1 MRQFSNKLFVLE
13 QQTAFIA
20 AENRIRSF
28 RRSAF
33 AKYAPAWRMS
43 MKTLIKGGRV
53 IDPASGKDG
62 LYDILIADDKI
73 SDVAENITADADKV
87 IDAAGCYV
95 MPGLIDLHVHFREP
109 GFEHKETI
117 RTGALAAAKGG
128 FTSVCPMPNTRPV
141 VDNIDTLQYVIDKAR
156 DTSKVN
162 ILPIAAITAGQEGEF
177 ITDIEKLAAAGAAA
191 LSEDGKSVM
200 NARVYRQAMRL
211 AAEVGIPI
219 FAHCEDKNLVA
230 RGVMNAGARAKQ
242 LGLYGIMNVVEDTI
256 VARDILLAK
265 NTGARLHL
273 CHCSTADSVR
283 MVELA
288 KNEGLPVTAE
298 VCPHHF
304 TLTEDDIDGT
314 DANYKMN
321 PPVRTKEDQAALISG
336 LSNDIMDVIAT
347 DHAPHHKNEKALSFA
362 EAPFGIVG
370 LETSVALTITELV
383 DKGHITPMQ
392 MAEKMSYNP
401 AKILGIDKG
410 TLLPGKI
417 ADITVINPAK
427 EYVID
432 SARFVSMGRNQPF
445 DGRRVKGEVMY
456 TIVSG
461 EVIYKA

>member
-1 MRQFSNKLFVLE
+1 
-13 QQTAFIA
+13 
-20 AENRIRSF
+20 
-28 RRSAF
+28 
-33 AKYAPAWRMS
+33 

-62 LYDILIADDKI
+62 LYD
-73 SDVAENITADADKV
+73 
-87 IDAAGCYV
+87 
-95 MPGLIDLHVHFREP
+95 
-109 GFEHKETI
+109 TI
-117 RTGALAAAKGG
+117 RTGALAAARGG

-141 VDNIDTLQYVIDKAR
+141 VDNIDTLQYVIDKAK
-156 DTSKVN
+156 DMTKVN
-162 ILPIAAITAGQEGEF
+162 ILPIVAITAGQEGEF
-177 ITDIEKLAAAGAAA
+177 LTDIEKLHEAGAVAI
-191 LSEDGKSVM
+191 SEDGKSVM

-211 AAEVGIPI
+211 AAEVGIPV

-230 RGVMNAGARAKQ
+230 RGVMNAGIRAKQ
-242 LGLYGIMNVVEDTI
+242 LGLYGIMNAVEDTI

-288 KNEGLPVTAE
+288 KQEGLPVTAE

-321 PPVRTKEDQAALISG
+321 PPVRTKADKDALIAG
-336 LSNDIMDVIAT
+336 LSKDIMDVIAT
-347 DHAPHHKNEKALSFA
+347 DHAPHHKNEKNLPFA

-410 TLLPGKI
+410 TLLPGKT
-417 ADITVINPAK
+417 ADITIINPSK

-432 SARFVSMGRNQPF
+432 SSKFVSMGKNQPF
-445 DGRRVKGEVMY
+445 DGRNVKGEVMY

-461 EVIYKA
+461 EVIYEA